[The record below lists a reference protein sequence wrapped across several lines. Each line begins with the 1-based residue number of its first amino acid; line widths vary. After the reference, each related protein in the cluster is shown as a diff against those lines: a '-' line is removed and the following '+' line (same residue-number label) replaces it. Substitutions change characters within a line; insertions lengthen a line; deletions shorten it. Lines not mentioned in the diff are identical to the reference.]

1 MIALTRLAAFTATFV
16 LVAGTAFA
24 QNGPPAAPGAGPA
37 PTPAPAPA
45 PAPVGAAPAPAPA
58 GAAPAPLTLEPQPVQ
73 YAPYPGYPPPPPP
86 GAVYYPTYPAGPA
99 YEPPPPTSRPA
110 RQKRDLLMVAY
121 NTSVGLGDTHDFAPD
136 FSFLGFSFD
145 WRARVS
151 ENFWPGISLGW
162 QVLYGKDV
170 KTMSYR
176 NTTFTG
182 TIATSLNVFPMLATG
197 NYYFLTDPRGVRP
210 YAGLGVGAYAA
221 EHRLD
226 VGVWTITDT
235 SWHFGLAPEIG
246 AVLPTGKARIVVSS
260 KFNYAFASDRWDPL
274 MYLNFNVGVEL

>member
-1 MIALTRLAAFTATFV
+1 MIALTRLAAFTATLAPFA
-16 LVAGTAFA
+16 LAAGTAFA
-24 QNGPPAAPGAGPA
+24 QSGPPAAPGAGPQ
-37 PTPAPAPA
+37 PTQPPAPP
-45 PAPVGAAPAPAPA
+45 PPPQAAPAAPPPPPPAVA
-58 GAAPAPLTLEPQPVQ
+58 EPQPVQ
-73 YAPYPGYPPPPPP
+73 YPPPPGYPPPAASGPVYYSAYPP
-86 GAVYYPTYPAGPA
+86 GQV
-99 YEPPPPTSRPA
+99 YEPPPPPSRPP

-151 ENFWPGISLGW
+151 DNFWPGISLGW
-162 QVLYGKDV
+162 QVMYGKDV
-170 KTMSYR
+170 KTLSYG

-197 NYYFLTDPRGVRP
+197 NYYFMTDPKRARP

-226 VGVWTITDT
+226 VGVWTISDT
-235 SWHFGLAPEIG
+235 SWHFGFAPEIG
-246 AVLPTGKARIVVSS
+246 AVLPTGNLRLVVSS

-274 MYLNFNVGVEL
+274 MYFNFNVGVEL

>member
-1 MIALTRLAAFTATFV
+1 MIALTRLATFTATFA
-16 LVAGTAFA
+16 LAAGTAFA
-24 QNGPPAAPGAGPA
+24 QSAPPAAPGAGPA
-37 PTPAPAPA
+37 PTTTAAPAPAPA
-45 PAPVGAAPAPAPA
+45 PASAPAAAPPPAVS
-58 GAAPAPLTLEPQPVQ
+58 LEPQPAQ

-86 GAVYYPTYPAGPA
+86 GPVYYPAYPAGAA
-99 YEPPPPTSRPA
+99 YEPAPPAHRPP

-151 ENFWPGISLGW
+151 DNFWPGISLGW
-162 QVLYGKDV
+162 QVLYGKEE
-170 KTMSYR
+170 KTLSYR

-221 EHRLD
+221 EHRID
-226 VGVWTITDT
+226 VGIWTISDT
-235 SWHFGLAPEIG
+235 SWHFGFAPELG
-246 AVLPTGKARIVVSS
+246 AVLPTGMTKLVVST
-260 KFNYAFASDRWDPL
+260 KFNYGFATDRWDPL

>member
-1 MIALTRLAAFTATFV
+1 
-16 LVAGTAFA
+16 
-24 QNGPPAAPGAGPA
+24 
-37 PTPAPAPA
+37 
-45 PAPVGAAPAPAPA
+45 
-58 GAAPAPLTLEPQPVQ
+58 
-73 YAPYPGYPPPPPP
+73 
-86 GAVYYPTYPAGPA
+86 
-99 YEPPPPTSRPA
+99 
-110 RQKRDLLMVAY
+110 MVAY

-170 KTMSYR
+170 KTLSYR

-246 AVLPTGKARIVVSS
+246 AVLPTGKARIVVSIQVQLCLCLGPLGPAHVS
-260 KFNYAFASDRWDPL
+260 QLQRRGRAMNAAASVLVSRNGRRCRRHADHSGGSANASYRRRQPPRRRRPHRPRLRPRRQRPRLRPPPRQAPRLPRRRAAARGRLPHPPL
-274 MYLNFNVGVEL
+274 P